1 MGSIFNFLNNVWLDL
16 KAENKEHSSFVPF
29 ILLIAT
35 IPLSLGI
42 NNVFL
47 ILFAFSVVVK
57 FQTNQF
63 KFQHRLF
70 LLIALFLLFA
80 LSIFWSIDV
89 VKSLNSLPKFLGLVL
104 VPLLFMLQKPFT
116 KEQVQKII
124 YYYSYTM
131 VLYVLFYLIKATIRY
146 FISGNSQVFF
156 YHELVTEPVNAIH
169 VSVFVAVA
177 FFYFF
182 NRMAKTTIEIVICF
196 LLFGFLLLLSS
207 KNILIVFSALV
218 GVNFYIV
225 FRKKTQK
232 KPLAIIVSAI
242 LILFVLFFGK
252 IKERFN
258 EEFQSNLVENIDAG
272 SFNRNMQGVHVIS
285 IKEAWTNEKF
295 TPNDYFPGTAFR
307 VLQIRIFCELLSE
320 EPILW
325 KGFGLNAAQKKIEGK
340 AIQYNLF
347 LGNEQEEGYQSRN
360 FHNQYIQI
368 FAETGVFGLLIL
380 LIILFFNGKKTIQSK
395 DFTQIVFAVLM
406 ISLFLTESFLS
417 RQRGVMFFALF
428 FCLFNSI
435 NRNAPET
442 KKL

>member
-16 KAENKEHSSFVPF
+16 KEENKEHSSFVPF
-29 ILLIAT
+29 ILLIST

-57 FQTNQF
+57 FQKSQF
-63 KFQHRLF
+63 QFQRNLF
-70 LLIALFLLFA
+70 LLVTLFLMFA
-80 LSIFWSIDV
+80 LSIVWSIDAD
-89 VKSLNSLPKFLGLVL
+89 KSLKSLPKVLGLVL
-104 VPLLFMLQKPFT
+104 IPLLFMFQKPFT

-124 YYYSYTM
+124 KYYSYAT
-131 VLYVLFYLIKATIRY
+131 VIYVLFYLIKAIIRY
-146 FISGNSQVFF
+146 IISGNLEVFF

-182 NRMAKTTIEIVICF
+182 NRVAKTTVEIFICF

-218 GVNFYIV
+218 VVNFYIV

-232 KPLAIIVSAI
+232 KTLAIIVSTT
-242 LILFVLFFGK
+242 LILFFLFFGK

-258 EEFQSNLVENIDAG
+258 EEVQSNVTENVDA
-272 SFNRNMQGVHVIS
+272 SHFNRDMKGVNVIS

-307 VLQIRIFCELLSE
+307 VLQIRIFCELLVE
-320 EPILW
+320 EHILW
-325 KGFGLNAAQKKIEGK
+325 KGFGLNAAQEKIKEK

-347 LGNEQEEGYQSRN
+347 LGNKYEEGYQSRN

-368 FAETGVFGLLIL
+368 FAEIGVFGLLFL
-380 LIILFFNGKKTIQSK
+380 VIILIFNSIKTIQTK
-395 DFTQIVFAVLM
+395 DFTQIAFAVLM

-417 RQRGVMFFALF
+417 RQRGVMFFTLF
-428 FCLFNSI
+428 YCLFNAL
-435 NRNAPET
+435 NLNAPET
-442 KKL
+442 KKI